1 MKRILSL
8 ALSTLVMLAFF
19 ASPAL
24 ADFSLTLNDM
34 YAGTAHPVVV
44 VEGRGMVS
52 TDTVALL
59 FGADVA
65 TFDNGIITV
74 VENDKTLAM
83 KTGSLEATLNGEPL
97 TLSVPPQEID
107 NHVMVPLASVCDA
120 LGASIKFSPE
130 GQRIHVNYKET
141 RRDLSPYEVMD
152 KYMNEC
158 QSLNTYKIKGS
169 QDIAMDMEASGLP
182 EGSPGKMAIKF
193 AEKINGSFSQKP
205 IQAYMDINIKMDSE
219 ALAGAGPAVTDQTI
233 EMVMTE
239 DKMLMK
245 MADNQWFEMDT
256 GGVNLKSLLQN
267 QGGLQDLQGMIADL
281 QKSKVIMSFDNDRQK
296 NGKDYWV
303 ISSTID
309 AETFSSIFK
318 SLMNQ
323 VGGMMTG
330 GNTSGGIELQNFM
343 NSFMR
348 DMKLDMT
355 IKVWVDPDTCLARYG
370 EGIMDMQI
378 SMPIPAQDKASAG
391 MVTMNM
397 HGTSSLEY
405 YDYGAE
411 LILPNIDQAISLE
424 KYMQI
429 QSSQIE
435 AK

>member
-1 MKRILSL
+1 VKRILSL
-8 ALSTLVMLAFF
+8 TLSILIILVFF

-34 YAGTAHPVVV
+34 YAGNAHPVVV

-65 TFDNGIITV
+65 VDNEIITV
-74 VENDKTLAM
+74 VENDKTLVM

-107 NHVMVPLASVCDA
+107 NHVMVPLALVCDA

-130 GQRIHVNYKET
+130 EQRIHVNYKEN
-141 RRDLSPYEVMD
+141 RRDLSAHEVMN
-152 KYMNEC
+152 KYVNEC

-169 QDIAMDMEASGLP
+169 QDITMDMEASGLP
-182 EGSPGKMAIKF
+182 EGSPGNMAIKI

-205 IQAYMDINIKMDSE
+205 VKAYMDINIKMDSE
-219 ALAGAGPAVTDQTI
+219 ALAGAGAAVTDQTM

-245 MADNQWFEMDT
+245 MANGQWVEMDM
-256 GGVNLKSLLQN
+256 GGFNLKGLMQN
-267 QGGLQDLQGMIADL
+267 QGGLQDLQAMIADL
-281 QKSKVIMSFDNDRQK
+281 QKNKVIMSFDNDQKK

-318 SLMNQ
+318 GVMSQ
-323 VGGMMTG
+323 VGGMITG
-330 GNTSGGIELQNFM
+330 GSASGGTELHNFI
-343 NSFMR
+343 NSFMK
-348 DMKLDMT
+348 DMKLNMT
-355 IKVWVDPDTCLARYG
+355 IKIWVDPDTCLARYG

-378 SMPIPAQDKASAG
+378 SMPIPAQDKGSAG
-391 MVTMNM
+391 MLTMSM

-405 YDYGAE
+405 YDYGAKV
-411 LILPNIDQAISLE
+411 ILPNIDQAISFE

-429 QSSQIE
+429 QSSQIA